1 MPPIEA
7 PHKASMSSMVPRQ
20 PLMREGEREKV
31 LSAHSTCERAPLEGK
46 YYGKPCV
53 RHKYLFPLLVSRG
66 LSLES
71 AVECCE
77 GAWVPLCGRGT
88 LNL

>member
-20 PLMREGEREKV
+20 PLMRERERV
-31 LSAHSTCERAPLEGK
+31 LNAHSTCERAPLVGK
-46 YYGKPCV
+46 YYGKTCDAQVPLPLACV
-53 RHKYLFPLLVSRG
+53 WR

-71 AVECCE
+71 AAKSCE
-77 GAWVPLCGRGT
+77 GAWVPF
-88 LNL
+88 